1 MSSRPGPAAA
11 RRAECRSPVWTAGA
25 STLGAVA
32 ASLKPAYLIS
42 GDDGAKLDAA
52 LSRLRARAE
61 REGGGGALETFAPSP
76 GGGPDVDALI
86 AAMPAISLISERRY
100 LLADGADRWRAP
112 QVKRVAE
119 ALAAIADD
127 VTVVLIARGKAPSGL
142 AEAVEGAGGE
152 VLTFAAPRKRE
163 LPAWL
168 ADAAR
173 RRGFTLTAQ
182 AARALTARLG
192 ETTIRL
198 ATELDR
204 IAAWAEEGAEVGIEQ
219 VEALTVDTSERAGW
233 TLGDAI
239 VARDVTD
246 AVAAADALLSQG
258 EAVTPM
264 IYGMASRL
272 RSAYLA
278 AAGLEAGRPAK
289 EVEASLPMAPYPSKM
304 LVRSVRGVAPED
316 LSEAIGVIAQLEWWT
331 RGGSDYSDEVAL
343 TLAVRAAAGA
353 GSAA

>member
-1 MSSRPGPAAA
+1 MAA
-11 RRAECRSPVWTAGA
+11 T
-25 STLGAVA
+25 
-32 ASLKPAYLIS
+32 LKPAYLIT

-61 REGGGGALETFAPSP
+61 REGSGGALEAFPASA

-100 LLADGADRWRAP
+100 LLADGAERWRAP
-112 QVKRVAE
+112 QVKRLAE
-119 ALAAIADD
+119 ALATIADD
-127 VTVVLIARGKAPSGL
+127 VTVVMVARGKAPAGL
-142 AEAVEGAGGE
+142 GDAVEGAGGE
-152 VLTFAAPRKRE
+152 VLSFAAPKKRE

-173 RRGFTLTAQ
+173 RRGFTLTLQ
-182 AARALTARLG
+182 AARALTARMG
-192 ETTIRL
+192 ESTIRL

-204 IAAWAEEGAEVGIEQ
+204 IAAWAEAGAEVG
-219 VEALTVDTSERAGW
+219 VEEVENLTADTSERAGW

-239 VARDVTD
+239 VARDVPEAT
-246 AVAAADALLSQG
+246 AAADALLGQG

-272 RSAYLA
+272 RNAHLA
-278 AAGLEAGRPAK
+278 ASGLEAGRSAK
-289 EVEASLPMAPYPSKM
+289 DVETSLPMAPYPSKM
-304 LVRSVRGVAPED
+304 LVRSVRGVAPEE
-316 LSEAIGVIAQLEWWT
+316 LSEAIGVIAELEWWT

-343 TLAVRAAAGA
+343 TLAVRAAAA
-353 GSAA
+353 PGSAA

>member
-1 MSSRPGPAAA
+1 
-11 RRAECRSPVWTAGA
+11 VTD
-25 STLGAVA
+25 T
-32 ASLKPAYLIS
+32 LKPAYLIA

-61 REGGGGALETFAPSP
+61 REGGGGALETFDPPA

-100 LLADGADRWRAP
+100 LLADGAERWRAP
-112 QVKRVAE
+112 QVKRIAE
-119 ALAAIADD
+119 ALATIGAD
-127 VTVVLIARGKAPSGL
+127 VTVVLVARGRAPAGL
-142 AEAVEGAGGE
+142 SQAVERAGGE
-152 VLTFAAPRKRE
+152 VLSFAAPKKRE

-182 AARALTARLG
+182 AARTLTARLG
-192 ETTIRL
+192 ESTVRL

-204 IAAWAEEGAEVGIEQ
+204 IAAWADEGAEVSAED
-219 VEALTVDTSERAGW
+219 VEELTADTSERAGW

-239 VARDVTD
+239 VARDVPE
-246 AVAAADALLSQG
+246 AVAAADALLRQG
-258 EAVTPM
+258 QAVTPM

-272 RSAYLA
+272 RNAHLA
-278 AAGLEAGRPAK
+278 AAGLDAGRPAK
-289 EVEASLPMAPYPSKM
+289 EVEAALPMAPYPSKM
-304 LVRSVRGVAPED
+304 LVRAVRGVAPEE
-316 LSEAIGVIAQLEWWT
+316 LSEAIGVVAELEWWT

-343 TLAVRAAAGA
+343 ILAVRAAAGA
-353 GSAA
+353 ESGA